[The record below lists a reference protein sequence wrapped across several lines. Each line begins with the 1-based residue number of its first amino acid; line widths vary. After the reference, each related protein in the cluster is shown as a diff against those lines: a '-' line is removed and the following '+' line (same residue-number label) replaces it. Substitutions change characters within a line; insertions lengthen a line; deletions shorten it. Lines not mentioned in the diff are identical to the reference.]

1 MKENTKNILLTF
13 CPVWLCSII
22 ALGLIVAGFFVP
34 PIGIIDGS
42 VIQAVGEIIGII
54 AILELPQCI
63 EKFDNITFK
72 HRNTEINLKDEDG
85 DENNSVNIE

>member
-1 MKENTKNILLTF
+1 MKNSTKNILLTF

-34 PIGIIDGS
+34 PVGVIDGS

-54 AILELPQCI
+54 AILEVPHCL
-63 EKFDNITFK
+63 EKMSHIQFK
-72 HRNTEINLKDEDG
+72 HNNTEINLSQDNNED
-85 DENNSVNIE
+85 

>member
-1 MKENTKNILLTF
+1 MKNSTKNILLTF

-34 PIGIIDGS
+34 PVGIIDGS

-54 AILELPQCI
+54 AILEVPHCL
-63 EKFDNITFK
+63 EKMSHIQFK
-72 HRNTEINLKDEDG
+72 HNNTEINLSQDNNED
-85 DENNSVNIE
+85 

>member
-1 MKENTKNILLTF
+1 MKNSTKNILLTF

-34 PIGIIDGS
+34 PVGVIDGS

-54 AILELPQCI
+54 AILEVPHCL
-63 EKFDNITFK
+63 EKMSHI
-72 HRNTEINLKDEDG
+72 
-85 DENNSVNIE
+85 

>member
-1 MKENTKNILLTF
+1 MKNSTKNILLTF

-34 PIGIIDGS
+34 PVGVIDGS

-54 AILELPQCI
+54 AILEVPHCL
-63 EKFDNITFK
+63 EKMSHIQFK
-72 HRNTEINLKDEDG
+72 HNNTEINLSQDNENED
-85 DENNSVNIE
+85 